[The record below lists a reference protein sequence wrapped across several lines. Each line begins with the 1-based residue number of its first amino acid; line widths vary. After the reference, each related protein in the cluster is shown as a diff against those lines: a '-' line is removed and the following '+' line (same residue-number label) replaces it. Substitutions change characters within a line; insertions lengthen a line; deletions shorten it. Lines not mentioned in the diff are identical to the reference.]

1 MIESEEKEVKVE
13 ESKPKFRVLV
23 EFSEDEEE
31 EEEVKEEPKEG
42 NKWQDE
48 EDKWADE
55 EEEEEV
61 EQDNWEIEEEKA
73 EIKQRGTILQDLQE
87 ENEMFKKG
95 QQFTGNKTQLVA
107 PQKIEYTRKK
117 LKSIS
122 ICIPDSIIDKCQ
134 SSELRSYFISQ
145 LARTCSQFQVD
156 EIIILKDHSYKTKS
170 LKFDATGYVARN
182 LQYIETPQYLRKA
195 LFGIHPDLK
204 YTGLMNPIECK
215 HHLKADEWCQYREGV
230 VLNRPARKGDES
242 SWVDIGLYMKQ
253 CKVSISLQAGTRVT
267 VKLDQEGFEIT
278 EKFFTGTV
286 VSSSQPKDEANLYWG
301 Y

>member
-1 MIESEEKEVKVE
+1 
-13 ESKPKFRVLV
+13 
-23 EFSEDEEE
+23 
-31 EEEVKEEPKEG
+31 
-42 NKWQDE
+42 
-48 EDKWADE
+48 
-55 EEEEEV
+55 
-61 EQDNWEIEEEKA
+61 
-73 EIKQRGTILQDLQE
+73 
-87 ENEMFKKG
+87 MFKQG
-95 QQFTGNKTQLVA
+95 QQFIGNKTQLVA
-107 PQKIEYTRKK
+107 PQKIEYTIKK

-156 EIIILKDHSYKTKS
+156 EIIILKDHSYKTMS

-267 VKLDQEGFEIT
+267 VKLDQEGFDIT
-278 EKFFTGTV
+278 EKYFTGTV
-286 VSSSQPKDEANLYWG
+286 VSSSTPKEDANLYWG
-301 Y
+301 YQVRIANGIKEIFDQSIFGEGYDLTMLFDHKQLPFSKKSLASRLNFDQRVLIVFGGFDGLDSIVDGDERSKVTSSQF